1 MYVSPWGNQIAGLG
15 VYGGGGGGTG
25 YAPSATST
33 MDPIVITERQGGGS
47 GWEGGGGG
55 GFSAGSSG
63 GGVDPN
69 AVATYVN
76 TGARVL
82 TDLFAAFRGG
92 AGRGAVAPPPA
103 TSGMSAL
110 MPVLAIIGVG
120 IGAVVIVKA
129 LKKRSA

>member
-1 MYVSPWGNQIAGLG
+1 MYISPWGNQIAGLG

-25 YAPSATST
+25 YAPSSAPAT

-55 GFSAGSSG
+55 GGSSSSG
-63 GGVDPN
+63 GGIDHA
-69 AVATYVN
+69 AVTNYVN
-76 TGARVL
+76 TGTRVL

-92 AGRGAVAPPPA
+92 AGRGSVAPPPA
-103 TSGMSAL
+103 TSSMSAL
-110 MPVLAIIGVG
+110 MPILAIIGVG

-129 LKKRSA
+129 IRKRA